1 MRILPL
7 PNMKRNRIARVADL
21 LKKEISKIILKE
33 IKDPRIGFITLTNVN
48 LSRDLKHAK
57 VYFSIFEESKT
68 KKKETQ
74 TALRKAAGFI
84 RFRIFKNLRLKSS
97 PEIEFL
103 LDESFQKADRI
114 EKALKDIIEKNE

>member
-1 MRILPL
+1 
-7 PNMKRNRIARVADL
+7 MKRNRIARVADL